1 MNGLLIVGVAAC
13 VLLAALWKAG
23 TFDNTFVAPADHEP
37 SIQPPAQAQSMDNR
51 EESTVTV
58 TQEPMDD
65 EPALPTFSEPEL
77 DELPAPAAYERQ
89 LSPDDAA
96 VTQVAPATPS
106 IEKPT
111 PVPATGPSSAKDSAR
126 RQVERKQPTPPSP
139 ADTVRT
145 IPSDT
150 AAIARTRPTSPE
162 KPRNT
167 PAPATFGTLIVGVQ
181 PWAEVWIDGRKR
193 GISPPLFTLQLPPGL
208 YTVELR
214 NPDLPSYSQKVQ
226 IAAGQS
232 VTLRHSFQ

>member
-23 TFDNTFVAPADHEP
+23 TFDNTVVSPADHEP
-37 SIQPPAQAQSMDNR
+37 SIQPPAQAQSTDNR

-65 EPALPTFSEPEL
+65 EPALPTSSEPAL

-89 LSPDDAA
+89 LSSDEVA
-96 VTQVAPATPS
+96 VTQVAPATQS
-106 IEKPT
+106 IEEST
-111 PVPATGPSSAKDSAR
+111 PAPATGSSQAKDLAHR
-126 RQVERKQPTPPSP
+126 HVERKQPTPTSR

-145 IPSDT
+145 MPADT
-150 AAIARTRPTSPE
+150 AAITGTKPTSPE
-162 KPRNT
+162 KPRST

-193 GISPPLFTLQLPPGL
+193 GISPPLFTLQLPPGP

-226 IAAGQS
+226 IATGQS